1 MAVSRAEYLRLA
13 LLFEAEAGKELV
25 RQPCQDDFAGRKD
38 SVGGVKLAMRDGKKR
53 GHTQDKRKEKGKVR
67 NMGDPQT

>member
-25 RQPCQDDFAGRKD
+25 RRPCQDDFAGRKD
-38 SVGGVKLAMRDGKKR
+38 SVGGAKLRMRDGKKR
-53 GHTQDKRKEKGKVR
+53 GHTRKIK
-67 NMGDPQT
+67 